1 MKIVGIIPSRFN
13 SSRLPGKPLIDILG
27 LPMIVHVYLRCIM
40 AKTLDDMYVATDSK
54 EIANVVSS
62 YGGRYIMTSDRHKT
76 GTDRITEAAK
86 EIDCDIVVNIQGD
99 EALVNPQHID
109 LVVDAMRED
118 KNINVAMAVNPCHNY
133 NSTSDMKVVLDENM
147 NIMYFSRSDIPSSAR
162 TNMAPM
168 LKGYHI
174 VPFRKDF
181 LLDFSS
187 WQHGKLEAVEYCE
200 YLRILEK
207 GFKIKAVFIDDD
219 AVSVDDQETLAYV
232 RKKME
237 LDHIFK
243 TYIYKARNKN

>member
-1 MKIVGIIPSRFN
+1 MEDTLKIVGIIPARMD
-13 SSRLPGKPLIDILG
+13 SSRLPGKPLVDILG
-27 LPMIVHVYLRCIM
+27 LPMIVHVLQRCMM
-40 AKTLDDMYVATDSK
+40 AKTLDEIYVATDSK
-54 EIANVVSS
+54 RIADVVSS

-168 LKGYHI
+168 LKGY
-174 VPFRKDF
+174 
-181 LLDFSS
+181 
-187 WQHGKLEAVEYCE
+187 
-200 YLRILEK
+200 
-207 GFKIKAVFIDDD
+207 
-219 AVSVDDQETLAYV
+219 
-232 RKKME
+232 
-237 LDHIFK
+237 
-243 TYIYKARNKN
+243 